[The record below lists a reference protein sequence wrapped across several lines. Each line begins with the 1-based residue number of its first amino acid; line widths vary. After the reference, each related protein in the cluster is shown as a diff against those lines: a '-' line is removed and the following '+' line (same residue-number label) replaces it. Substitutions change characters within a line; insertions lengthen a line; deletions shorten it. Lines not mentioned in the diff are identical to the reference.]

1 MTFRTERR
9 TLPRPES
16 SFPSRS
22 DRRANLGSRNLW
34 WRVPKGREG
43 GGQVSVRSEQPTHG
57 ASVRGRLAFLAA
69 VTLAA
74 WAAACGGPEHPNTD
88 ERARGA
94 SAPST
99 SRAARF
105 RRRTEELGRS
115 SLGRPIHAVELGAP
129 EAERTVLVVGCIH
142 GTECAGTT
150 ITRRLLARARPERS
164 RLWVITQLNPDGHAL
179 RTRGKRPRR
188 RPESQLSRS
197 VATDRKAGG
206 RGVPRTA
213 SALRARVAVC
223 RPPHPAHPSRRLDL
237 VSPARRSCAC
247 VGPGRAGR
255 AALRATCGRPR
266 QGSAVAER
274 DCAELAD
281 PPLRLGGLVRRR
293 ACWRLARDRHGTT
306 SCRSYPASCAVSS
319 RQATAP

>member
-43 GGQVSVRSEQPTHG
+43 GGQVSVRSEQLTHG

-179 RTRGKRPRR
+179 RTRVNARGVDLNRNFPAQWRPIGRR
-188 RPESQLSRS
+188 GDAEFAGPRPLSEPESRLAVRLIRRIRPDVSIWFHQPDALVRGWGPSVPAARRYARLAGARVKALPWLSGTAPNWQNRRFGS
-197 VATDRKAGG
+197 GASFVVELAGG
-206 RGVPRTA
+206 SLETGTA
-213 SALRARVAVC
+213 QRHAEAI
-223 RPPHPAHPSRRLDL
+223 RRL
-237 VSPARRSCAC
+237 VP
-247 VGPGRAGR
+247 
-255 AALRATCGRPR
+255 
-266 QGSAVAER
+266 
-274 DCAELAD
+274 
-281 PPLRLGGLVRRR
+281 
-293 ACWRLARDRHGTT
+293 
-306 SCRSYPASCAVSS
+306 
-319 RQATAP
+319 